1 MLKGFIIKFF
11 LSKIYFCLLNVVL
24 FLYKINFLKTY
35 SFKKNNIISIGNLSI
50 GGSGKTPMVIALS
63 KVLNDLNVSH
73 AVVSR
78 GYKKTSSGEVVVSD
92 GLNIIKDYKK
102 SGDEPFLL
110 ASALRG
116 VPVVVGNKV
125 RAIRRVNKFKK
136 YKTILIDDGYQTFK
150 IQRDLYILLLDLSRD
165 ARDYKLLPLGFL
177 REPLSAISRADVV
190 VFTKE
195 PRGSSKK
202 LKCYLKSC
210 VDLNRQ
216 LLLETQAVYS
226 LLEHKKN
233 SFIKIN
239 HIINNPT
246 LCFSGIA
253 SPKPFIK
260 TAKKMFSNIVENFVF
275 PDHCDYGSKEMLKI
289 KSVLNK
295 KNISSVVTTMKDF
308 IKIRSLLP
316 GFSVFVID
324 VKYDIVNVDLLI
336 KKIRA
341 LKN

>member
-1 MLKGFIIKFF
+1 MGFIIKFF

-24 FLYKINFLKTY
+24 FLYKINFFKTY

-50 GGSGKTPMVIALS
+50 GGSGKTPMVVALS
-63 KVLNDLNVSH
+63 KILNDLNVSH

-92 GLNIIKDYKK
+92 GLNIIKDYKE

-116 VPVVVGNKV
+116 IPVVVGNKV
-125 RAIRRVNKFKK
+125 RAIRKVNKFKK

-150 IQRDLYILLLDLSRD
+150 IQRDLNILLLDLSRD
-165 ARDYKLLPLGFL
+165 IENYQLLPLGFL

-195 PRGSSKK
+195 PRGSLKK
-202 LKCYLKSC
+202 LKSYLKSY
-210 VDLNRQ
+210 VDLNKQ
-216 LLLETQAVYS
+216 LLLETKAVYS
-226 LLEHKKN
+226 LLEYKKN

-239 HIINNPT
+239 NIINDDT
-246 LCFSGIA
+246 VCFCGIA
-253 SPKPFIK
+253 NPKPFIK
-260 TAKKMFSNIVENFVF
+260 TANKLFANIVDNFIF
-275 PDHCDYGSKEMLKI
+275 PDHCGYNSREILKI
-289 KSVLNK
+289 KSALNK
-295 KNISSVVTTMKDF
+295 KNVCSVVTTMKDF
-308 IKIRSLLP
+308 IKIKSLLP
-316 GFSVFVID
+316 GVSLFVID
-324 VKYDIVNVDLLI
+324 VKYDILNVDLLI
-336 KKIRA
+336 KKIKE